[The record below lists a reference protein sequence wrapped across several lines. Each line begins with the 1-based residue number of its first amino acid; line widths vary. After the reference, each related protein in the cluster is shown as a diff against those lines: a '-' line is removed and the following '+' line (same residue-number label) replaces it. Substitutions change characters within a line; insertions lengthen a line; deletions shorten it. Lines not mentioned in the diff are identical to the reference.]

1 MDKGGAQTYDFGLMA
16 FEGQSNLDRTLS
28 RLKALLQSVKDPLT
42 DDWDPIELGLL
53 VAKMEYE
60 DLDLEKQFEQF
71 QALVADIAKDLTR
84 AASLREQ
91 TAHVVRAFSDVLA
104 FGGDKNNY
112 YNPKNSYLN
121 DVILRRKG
129 IPISLSLV
137 FMGLCRGVGLRAVGI
152 SFPGHFLVRMVA
164 SEGHFEMST
173 SREKVEDWRTQ
184 WFIDCF
190 DAGKFMTI
198 QDCEARLMEWTRGV
212 IPFGPDVLTVA
223 HPVEIL
229 SRMLRNLKA
238 IFAEKEDL
246 PRLYWVLTA
255 LKELCPQDS
264 AEAVKDRG
272 FLLARMG
279 RFSAALQDL
288 RYFLTV
294 SKDIQKIQHVER
306 IIRHFETQS
315 DQTN

>member
-1 MDKGGAQTYDFGLMA
+1 
-16 FEGQSNLDRTLS
+16 
-28 RLKALLQSVKDPLT
+28 
-42 DDWDPIELGLL
+42 
-53 VAKMEYE
+53 MEYE
-60 DLDLEKQFEQF
+60 DLDIDIQKQQF
-71 QALVADIAKDLTR
+71 AALVADIAKDMPDK
-84 AASLREQ
+84 ASIREQ
-91 TAHVVRAFSDVLA
+91 TAHIVRAFSETLS

-152 SFPGHFLVRMVA
+152 SFPGHFLVRIVA
-164 SEGHFEMST
+164 SIGHFDIS
-173 SREKVEDWRTQ
+173 SGREKVEDWKTQ

-190 DAGKFMTI
+190 DGGKFMTV

-212 IPFGPDVLTVA
+212 IPFGPDVLAVA
-223 HPVEIL
+223 HPVEIT

-238 IFAEKEDL
+238 IFSEKEDL

-279 RFSAALQDL
+279 RFSAALIDL
-288 RYFLTV
+288 KYYLTV
-294 SKDIQKIQHVER
+294 SKDVQKIQHVER

-315 DQTN
+315 DSTN